1 MNKYCFL
8 FRAGVIFLVGV
19 YLSATGQQNLDLQ
32 SSDSLEFEIIEAPTG
47 PVIDEN
53 HPELEG
59 NKYGFEG
66 GSVVKE
72 GGVYH
77 LFVAELAGDP
87 FWARMRLAHW
97 TSRDARKWKREAT
110 LYETSGAMDTKDIR
124 FSIWLPEMIFNEQE
138 ERWNMFYITYRPASA
153 DPKKVMHLDG
163 RVWRAISEVKG
174 RGGIG
179 GPYRDVG
186 IILEPDADSQEWEG
200 QQGTDSFYPWRVG
213 NKWYAFYG
221 SHKYDP
227 HGPWLIGLA
236 EAEELAGPWKRCV
249 GLNPSP
255 IEKKFIECP
264 FVVRIGEK
272 YVAVYDSSSEDTN
285 PRYVIDGHHV
295 GYSVSEDGI
304 NWPRGRRLDVQPGKA
319 NWSEDIRTP
328 LCLIPEGNDIYTMLY
343 TGKRKG
349 KLFWSIGLVKLKLVK
364 WDQPTTKKETDK

>member
-1 MNKYCFL
+1 MNKYFFL
-8 FRAGVIFLVGV
+8 YSAGVIFLAGV
-19 YLSATGQQNLDLQ
+19 CLSATGQQNSDLE
-32 SSDSLEFEIIEAPTG
+32 SPDSLRFELIEAQLR

-53 HPELEG
+53 HPDLEG

-72 GGVYH
+72 AGVYH
-77 LFVAELAGDP
+77 LFVAEMAGDP

-97 TSRDARKWKREAT
+97 KSSDARKWQRVGT

-124 FSIWLPEMIFNEQE
+124 FSIWLPEMIFNERE
-138 ERWNMFYITYRPASA
+138 DRWNMFYITYRPKWA
-153 DPKKVMHLDG
+153 DPAKVSHEDG
-163 RVWRAISEVKG
+163 RVWRAVSDVKG
-174 RGGIG
+174 RDGIG

-200 QQGTDSFYPWRVG
+200 QQGTDSFYPWRAG
-213 NKWYAFYG
+213 GKWYAFYG
-221 SHKYDP
+221 SHYHEP
-227 HGPWLIGLA
+227 RGPWLVGLA

-264 FVVRIGEK
+264 FVVCIGEN
-272 YVAVYDSSSEDTN
+272 YVAVYDSSLDDSN
-285 PRYVIDGHHV
+285 PRYVVDGHQV

-304 NWPRGRRLDVQPGKA
+304 HWPRGQRLDVQPGKA

-343 TGKRKG
+343 TGKLKG
-349 KLFWSIGLVKLKLVK
+349 KMFWPVGLVKLKLVK
-364 WDQPTTKKETDK
+364 RDRHTAIKAK